1 MSNYS
6 TLKTSIDANIRKNGR
21 QLISGTVLN
30 SVLNAMVNALGA
42 GYQFVGVANEDTKSG
57 TPDSNVLYIAGP
69 GEYPGIGN
77 GFSIE
82 EGNLGFITYDGTWEA
97 TEIEVGS
104 PNVVQYVEQTLTEAQ
119 KRQAR
124 ENISALGE
132 DSLYVKKTWAELKT
146 LRDEGNLVEG
156 TWYRI
161 TDYVTTT
168 SQSETRSANH
178 PFDILVLATDS
189 DTLSEE
195 AKAIQHAEDGYF
207 DGSNLNGWKLS
218 YCIDNDDTR
227 FAWAD
232 TENGKGVI
240 WWMRDEY
247 GNEAPYDFKNIQFK
261 RYKITGFTS
270 SFKGN
275 DDLKAVLLYSE
286 ENPFFYGA
294 KDSSDN
300 DRPNGAE
307 LSTEFAWVYTFTGVD
322 TSSNHDEPVYYDMST
337 FHKSL
342 SAETIQAMED
352 DGSGADTEDKVY
364 GNMIKSF
371 HEEYFAD
378 DNYFLG
384 RQVLNNVVFF
394 GHYYD
399 NGYDDGFQV
408 SSCYANTFGN
418 DCYGNTFGNYC
429 YYNTF
434 GNYCYGNTFGNSC
447 SNNTFGNNCYGNT
460 FGNNCYGNTFG
471 NSCSNNTFGNS
482 CSNNTFGNN
491 CYYNTFG
498 NYCSNN
504 TFGNYC
510 YGNTFGNN
518 CQNGTVFEG
527 VGYVNVPGS
536 GSPIQYFAILSGTR
550 GTSNSNRLTINFVA
564 NKNYPQFAG
573 KNTSGTLKIWNP
585 ADLVE

>member
-189 DTLSEE
+189 PN
-195 AKAIQHAEDGYF
+195 K
-207 DGSNLNGWKLS
+207 
-218 YCIDNDDTR
+218 
-227 FAWAD
+227 
-232 TENGKGVI
+232 
-240 WWMRDEY
+240 
-247 GNEAPYDFKNIQFK
+247 
-261 RYKITGFTS
+261 TG
-270 SFKGN
+270 
-275 DDLKAVLLYSE
+275 
-286 ENPFFYGA
+286 P
-294 KDSSDN
+294 
-300 DRPNGAE
+300 
-307 LSTEFAWVYTFTGVD
+307 
-322 TSSNHDEPVYYDMST
+322 
-337 FHKSL
+337 
-342 SAETIQAMED
+342 
-352 DGSGADTEDKVY
+352 
-364 GNMIKSF
+364 
-371 HEEYFAD
+371 
-378 DNYFLG
+378 
-384 RQVLNNVVFF
+384 
-394 GHYYD
+394 
-399 NGYDDGFQV
+399 
-408 SSCYANTFGN
+408 
-418 DCYGNTFGNYC
+418 
-429 YYNTF
+429 
-434 GNYCYGNTFGNSC
+434 
-447 SNNTFGNNCYGNT
+447 
-460 FGNNCYGNTFG
+460 
-471 NSCSNNTFGNS
+471 
-482 CSNNTFGNN
+482 
-491 CYYNTFG
+491 
-498 NYCSNN
+498 
-504 TFGNYC
+504 
-510 YGNTFGNN
+510 
-518 CQNGTVFEG
+518 
-527 VGYVNVPGS
+527 
-536 GSPIQYFAILSGTR
+536 R
-550 GTSNSNRLTINFVA
+550 GL
-564 NKNYPQFAG
+564 P
-573 KNTSGTLKIWNP
+573 
-585 ADLVE
+585 